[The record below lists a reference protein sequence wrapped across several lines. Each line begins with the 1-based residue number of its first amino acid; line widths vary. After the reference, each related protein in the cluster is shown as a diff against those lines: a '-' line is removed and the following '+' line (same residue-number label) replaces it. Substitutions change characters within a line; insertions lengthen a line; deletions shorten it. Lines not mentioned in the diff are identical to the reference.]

1 MQDGTLLL
9 LDAKMLELHITD
21 NDVTGG
27 NVAVSWCT
35 DKELLTELANEQIKD
50 PYLVIVVAPADG
62 RYANKKEFRK
72 VVPLSDLMTYV
83 EFRAPGKNKVWAFVS
98 QLSGKEA
105 RNEYLKRSDGEFAT
119 DILAHDGES
128 FTSRFQEF
136 TAEPLDL
143 YVPEACFAPEP
154 ADWEKSWVNHFFNNP
169 AVDQC
174 HFRKRRIFA
183 YTIQLVL
190 MLGTV
195 LARLPIYLLA
205 LLIGS
210 RNLTMKCL
218 FHPMEYSLK
227 DSLDLLKGGSY
238 FVRPDKGYAAGTI
251 KEDAKYLL
259 KRGWTVPLMPIIL
272 LPVLWLIFSG
282 KAFILGIAGV
292 VGVALLLILI
302 GIWFFAEG
310 EAKKLYYRIDAWLD
324 DRLGPKEYAYLDA
337 EEMDLLVCNG
347 KPKGYNNLPSK
358 KKTFKLRFHNLK
370 AKVCRPFSA

>member
-1 MQDGTLLL
+1 
-9 LDAKMLELHITD
+9 MLELHITD

-35 DKELLTELANEQIKD
+35 DKELLAELANEQIKD
-50 PYLVIVVAPADG
+50 PHLVIVVAPADG
-62 RYANKKEFRK
+62 RYANKKEYRK
-72 VVPLSDLMTYV
+72 VVPLNDLMTYV

-119 DILAHDGES
+119 DILSHDGEN

-154 ADWEKSWVNHFFNNP
+154 ADWEKEWVNHFFSNP

-183 YTIQLVL
+183 YTLQIIL
-190 MLGTV
+190 MLGS
-195 LARLPIYLLA
+195 LIARLPLYLLA

-210 RNLTMKCL
+210 KGLSPKYLTHSMDN
-218 FHPMEYSLK
+218 SLK
-227 DSLDLLKGGSY
+227 DSLDLLKGGTI
-238 FVRPDKGYAAGTI
+238 FVRPDKDYPTG
-251 KEDAKYLL
+251 KLRDEAKYLL
-259 KRGWTVPLMPIIL
+259 KRGWTVPFMPLIL
-272 LPVLWLIFSG
+272 IPALWLIFTG
-282 KAFILGIAGV
+282 KAFILGLGGV
-292 VGVALLLILI
+292 VLLSLVLILI
-302 GIWFFAEG
+302 AIWFFAEG
-310 EAKKLYYRIDAWLD
+310 EAKKFYYRVDAWLD

-358 KKTFKLRFHNLK
+358 KKTFKLRFSNLK